1 MRNKRNY
8 TKSTVRLRKSEYR
21 DEWHVY
27 IESYPVM
34 VEGKNKPQRIRK
46 YINRSVKT
54 VVFDKKRTSR
64 TTLEKTT
71 YKPKRDDNGIIIC
84 KSDLDKETMLYA
96 DSIRKIIQQ
105 GFDERE
111 LNSELRNSQISQQEK
126 VQENFIQYFKKVI
139 GIRHKKSSKSIIINW
154 HRTVSFL
161 EMFVQ
166 NDILSFEKIDYKFIE
181 DFKRFLLDAP
191 CGVVKKEQFPKIQ
204 HQLIFQFLKPH

>member
-34 VEGKNKPQRIRK
+34 VEGKDKPQRIRK

-64 TTLEKTT
+64 TTSEKTT

-96 DSIRKIIQQ
+96 DNIRKIIQQ

-126 VQENFIQYFKKVI
+126 AQENFIQYFKKII
-139 GIRHKKSSKSIIINW
+139 GIRHK
-154 HRTVSFL
+154 
-161 EMFVQ
+161 
-166 NDILSFEKIDYKFIE
+166 
-181 DFKRFLLDAP
+181 
-191 CGVVKKEQFPKIQ
+191 
-204 HQLIFQFLKPH
+204 

>member
-34 VEGKNKPQRIRK
+34 VEGKDKPQRIRK

-64 TTLEKTT
+64 TTSEKTT

-126 VQENFIQYFKKVI
+126 AQENFIHASKK
-139 GIRHKKSSKSIIINW
+139 
-154 HRTVSFL
+154 
-161 EMFVQ
+161 
-166 NDILSFEKIDYKFIE
+166 
-181 DFKRFLLDAP
+181 
-191 CGVVKKEQFPKIQ
+191 
-204 HQLIFQFLKPH
+204 

>member
-34 VEGKNKPQRIRK
+34 VEGKDKPQRIRK

-64 TTLEKTT
+64 TTSEKTT

-84 KSDLDKETMLYA
+84 KSYMLIVSEKLFNKDLMRESL
-96 DSIRKIIQQ
+96 IR
-105 GFDERE
+105 
-111 LNSELRNSQISQQEK
+111 N
-126 VQENFIQYFKKVI
+126 
-139 GIRHKKSSKSIIINW
+139 
-154 HRTVSFL
+154 
-161 EMFVQ
+161 
-166 NDILSFEKIDYKFIE
+166 
-181 DFKRFLLDAP
+181 
-191 CGVVKKEQFPKIQ
+191 
-204 HQLIFQFLKPH
+204 